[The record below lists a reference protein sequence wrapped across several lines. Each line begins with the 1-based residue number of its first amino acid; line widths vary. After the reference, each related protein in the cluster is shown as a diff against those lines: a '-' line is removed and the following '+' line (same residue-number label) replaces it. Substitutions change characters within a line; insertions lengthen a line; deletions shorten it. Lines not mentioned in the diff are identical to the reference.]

1 MLNICS
7 LDYIPLD
14 IDEDETCYNKC
25 KYYIKCSCPTTT
37 IIINL
42 LFFLLNLYI
51 ILPSIT
57 DYFDDKII
65 GFCFFIGIEIIFI
78 IASGLICWYFI

>member
-1 MLNICS
+1 MLNICR

-25 KYYIKCSCPTTT
+25 KYYIKRSYPAIT
-37 IIINL
+37 IITNL

-57 DYFDDKII
+57 DYFNNKTY
-65 GFCFFIGIEIIFI
+65 GLYFFIGIEIIFI
-78 IASGLICWYFI
+78 IISGLICWYII

>member
-7 LDYIPLD
+7 LDYMPLD

-25 KYYIKCSCPTTT
+25 KYYIKRTCLATT
-37 IIINL
+37 IIINF

-57 DYFDDKII
+57 DYFDDKIF
-65 GFCFFIGIEIIFI
+65 GFWFFIGIEIIFI
-78 IASGLICWYFI
+78 ITSSFICWYII